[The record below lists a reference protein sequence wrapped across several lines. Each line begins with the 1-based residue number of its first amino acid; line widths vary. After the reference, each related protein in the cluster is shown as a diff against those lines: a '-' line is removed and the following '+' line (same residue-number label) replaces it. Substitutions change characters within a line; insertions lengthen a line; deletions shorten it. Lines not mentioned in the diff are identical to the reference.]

1 MNCSRCSTDLVTM
14 AELLVGSCDA
24 CLVLEQAERGKK
36 IVQGDTKKNE
46 AIGRVF
52 DAAPQ
57 EWIDKALQA
66 VFWAASNHDRFTTDE
81 VWAFEVEGE
90 ALDSPPEPRAMGAVM
105 RIAESSGWVEPTRDF
120 RLSTRPVCH
129 RRPSRV
135 WQRSDFVPMRQR
147 VVLRPRASST
157 DARDALR
164 ASAGGNMPCLR
175 SERFLRLR
183 RRRRSGLLSSSRSA
197 GLHTRGAFL
206 C

>member
-135 WQRSDFVPMRQR
+135 WQRQS
-147 VVLRPRASST
+147 
-157 DARDALR
+157 
-164 ASAGGNMPCLR
+164 
-175 SERFLRLR
+175 RLR
-183 RRRRSGLLSSSRSA
+183 G
-197 GLHTRGAFL
+197 TK
-206 C
+206 